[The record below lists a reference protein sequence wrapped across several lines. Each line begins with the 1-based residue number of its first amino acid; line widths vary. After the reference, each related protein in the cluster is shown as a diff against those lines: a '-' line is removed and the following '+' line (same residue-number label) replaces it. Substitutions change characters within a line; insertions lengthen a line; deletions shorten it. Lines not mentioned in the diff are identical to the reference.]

1 MNSGKLN
8 ERILIQ
14 KYTATQNEFGEQ
26 VKTWATVHSCWAS
39 VNPIQ
44 GREWFTAR
52 QSLSNVDYRFRVRY
66 IDTSTDIPDGITPKM
81 RVVYNDMNYDIDS
94 VINVGERDREIEI
107 MCTKVTS

>member
-14 KYTATQNEFGEQ
+14 KYAATQNEFGEQ

-39 VNPIQ
+39 VNPIH

-52 QSLSNVDYRFRVRY
+52 QSLSNVDYRFIVRY
-66 IDTSTDIPDGITPKM
+66 IDTSTEIPDGITPKM

-94 VINVGERDREIEI
+94 VINVNERDKKSEI
-107 MCTKVTS
+107 MCTKVTT